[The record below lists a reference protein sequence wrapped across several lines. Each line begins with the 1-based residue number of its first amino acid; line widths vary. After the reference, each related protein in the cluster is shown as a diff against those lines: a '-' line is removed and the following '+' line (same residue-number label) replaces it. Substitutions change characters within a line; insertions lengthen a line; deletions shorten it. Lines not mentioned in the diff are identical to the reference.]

1 MNLLSRFFQRIDE
14 SSQTIDSDFKWIIK
28 VLHSC
33 ETLTQVHRTERI
45 FLNFLKNNKWYF
57 KSLGKKDLYKQ
68 ILRDEFYTEM
78 RTQSSKVKKI

>member
-1 MNLLSRFFQRIDE
+1 MNLLSRFFQRVDE
-14 SSQTIDSDFKWIIK
+14 TNQSIDSDFKWIIK

-33 ETLTQVHRTERI
+33 ETLTQVHRTERL

-78 RTQSSKVKKI
+78 RNQIDKVKKI

>member
-1 MNLLSRFFQRIDE
+1 MNLLSRFFQRVDE
-14 SSQTIDSDFKWIIK
+14 TSQSIDSDFKWIIK

-45 FLNFLKNNKWYF
+45 FLNFLKNNKLYF

-68 ILRDEFYTEM
+68 ILKDEFYSEM
-78 RTQSSKVKKI
+78 RNQRDKVKKI